1 MLYILDTNILIYP
14 NRISHPIDIHPT
26 YWSKISDILKR
37 QYVIS
42 IDKVKDEIYNHEDNL
57 TDWCKINIPRNFWAS
72 TANSISEYAVI
83 QNWAQSKKYN
93 ERALSEFAES
103 KNADPFLVAFAKKT
117 MMNNDFDVT
126 IVTLELSRPDSI
138 KSIKIPDVCIAFN
151 IRYININDFFREIKV
166 SF

>member
-37 QYVIS
+37 EDVTS
-42 IDKVKDEIYNHEDNL
+42 IDKVKDEIYNHKDDL
-57 TDWCKINIPRNFWAS
+57 TDWCKTNISQSFWAS
-72 TANSISEYAVI
+72 TINSISEYADI

-93 ERALSEFAES
+93 QRALSDFAES
-103 KNADPFLVAFAKKT
+103 KNADPFLVAFALNTLK
-117 MMNNDFDVT
+117 NNNSKVT

-151 IRYININDFFREIKV
+151 IPFINLNDFFRKINV